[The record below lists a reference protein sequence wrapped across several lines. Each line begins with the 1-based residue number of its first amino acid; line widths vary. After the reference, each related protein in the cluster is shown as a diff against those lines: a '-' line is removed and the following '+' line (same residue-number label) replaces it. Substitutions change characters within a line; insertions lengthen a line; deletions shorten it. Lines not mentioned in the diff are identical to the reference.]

1 MKKPG
6 VLCFFFFICF
16 MLHAQKGV
24 SVSASVDKQSILIGE
39 PLQLTLE
46 ATFSNTHAAAFFTVD
61 SLSHFEVLHRAVP
74 DSTIASGRKT
84 IRQVLTLTSWDSGAW
99 VIPAFPLRSQKG
111 VATKPLVV
119 NVAYTPMPPDKDY
132 NDVKDI
138 LETAK
143 PPRQKWYWYLIGVA
157 LLLVLLLLIFPKR
170 KKAPPAAPP
179 VITERAFD
187 KAMHQLEALRTADVP
202 DDKIYFTEL
211 ILIFRTYL
219 QHGKGIH
226 SFQQTTDDLGR
237 QLQALALPHED
248 LKKLI
253 TTLQLSD
260 FVKFAQYKPTGQER
274 DQAWSE
280 IKRSITAIEQI
291 K

>member
-1 MKKPG
+1 
-6 VLCFFFFICF
+6 
-16 MLHAQKGV
+16 
-24 SVSASVDKQSILIGE
+24 
-39 PLQLTLE
+39 
-46 ATFSNTHAAAFFTVD
+46 
-61 SLSHFEVLHRAVP
+61 VLHRAVP

-99 VIPAFPLRSQKG
+99 VIPAFPLRSPKG

-157 LLLVLLLLIFPKR
+157 LLLVLLLL
-170 KKAPPAAPP
+170 

-187 KAMHQLEALRTADVP
+187 KAMHQLEAVRTAVVP

-226 SFQQTTDDLGR
+226 SFHQTTDDLGR

-248 LKKLI
+248 LKKLVA
-253 TTLQLSD
+253 TLQLSD
-260 FVKFAQYKPTGQER
+260 FVKFARYTVTAGER

-280 IKRSITAIEQI
+280 IKKSITAIEQI

>member
-1 MKKPG
+1 
-6 VLCFFFFICF
+6 
-16 MLHAQKGV
+16 V

-99 VIPAFPLRSQKG
+99 VIPAFPLRSPKG

-170 KKAPPAAPP
+170 KKAPPAAAP

-187 KAMHQLEALRTADVP
+187 KAMHQLEAVRTAVVP

-226 SFQQTTDDLGR
+226 SFHQTTDDLGR

-248 LKKLI
+248 LKKLVA
-253 TTLQLSD
+253 TLQLSD
-260 FVKFAQYKPTGQER
+260 FVKFARYTVTAGER

-280 IKRSITAIEQI
+280 IKKSITAIEQI